1 MTWKIFLRLRY
12 VQLHM
17 HWEQTHSTAC
27 ESCESFQSSWKKSSG
42 HSKTNPSSTSPR
54 SSHILDS
61 PRGHWWSQPHGRERG
76 IWSFWSFW
84 SCDLQAKMQLF
95 WQQED
100 HPHSIEQGGQWCYM
114 VLLYSSV
121 KALQCLQLC
130 GFKDYHLRVWSDT
143 GTDANHYI
151 QYTSPSACANWSL
164 LSCWFMGDLTT
175 SSHTQWVDLRESS
188 WNVTLNHRD
197 FTPKL
202 TEASTSWSLPNSSN
216 SSNIIIFQV

>member
-1 MTWKIFLRLRY
+1 MSWKIFLRLRY
-12 VQLHM
+12 VQLL
-17 HWEQTHSTAC
+17 HWEQTHRTV
-27 ESCESFQSSWKKSSG
+27 CESFDGKTSG
-42 HSKTNPSSTSPR
+42 HSRQTPPAFPHLRFSALSLMVPASSPWTW
-54 SSHILDS
+54 DS
-61 PRGHWWSQPHGRERG
+61 L
-76 IWSFWSFW
+76 FW
-84 SCDLQAKMQLF
+84 SCKVQLF
-95 WQQED
+95 WQED
-100 HPHSIEQGGQWCYM
+100 HPHSIEQGDQWCYM
-114 VLLYSSV
+114 VLLSSSV
-121 KALQCLQLC
+121 KALQCLLLC

-175 SSHTQWVDLRESS
+175 WSHTQWVDLRESS

-202 TEASTSWSLPNSSN
+202 TEASASWSLPNSSN